1 MKNKANIYQSK
12 EEWSFCEKYIY
23 IGDNLALATTV
34 GTVGTTTTEGPT
46 TTPEEPIT
54 TTKEPIPTRWA
65 LATTP
70 SGTLERV
77 EVRKFK

>member
-1 MKNKANIYQSK
+1 MKNKAKIYQSK
-12 EEWSFCEKYIY
+12 EEWSFCGKYIQ
-23 IGDNLALATTV
+23 IGDNLAVA
-34 GTVGTTTTEGPT
+34 TTTEDPT
-46 TTPEEPIT
+46 TSTEGPITTTKEPIT
-54 TTKEPIPTRWA
+54 TTEEPIPTRWA